1 MTTAFSFAYQRDI
14 ASYFSQPNGD
24 SANRL
29 AALINQELGSEDFK
43 QNTTALDH
51 LLSSIAS
58 QLALSS
64 LAHRETIDDYVTFV
78 SFAALQIN
86 SAATHPGT
94 IVKEGDEQLYRIAP
108 LHPASGP
115 DILGEHLSKALF
127 DSIWKATSRAV
138 TPDEENDREHSK
150 EYYYK
155 ASVQA
160 TILARAFALA
170 ESMRGPLWRDVEDIL
185 IKGLFS
191 GDEQEPG
198 VFVALAAIFLGAGKE
213 IKDYM
218 GEEKKGKGRDWLWYD
233 DIKTKPDVAWG
244 WKDVVEALKSQPG
257 PAMVDRLPEYVK
269 GSFELA
275 KKHVAGGS
283 EEDWESERL
292 AAEAFNWASTASA

>member
-1 MTTAFSFAYQRDI
+1 MTSASSLARHRDI

-24 SANRL
+24 SATRL
-29 AALINQELGSEDFK
+29 AALINQELGSAGFQ
-43 QNTTALDH
+43 QNTAALDT
-51 LLSSIAS
+51 LLSSITG

-78 SFAALQIN
+78 SFTALQIN

-94 IVKEGDEQLYRIAP
+94 IVKEGDESLYKIAP

-115 DILGEHLSKALF
+115 GILGEQLSKALF
-127 DSIWKATSRAV
+127 DSIWSATSRAV
-138 TPDEENDREHSK
+138 TPDVETDRDQSK

-155 ASVQA
+155 SSVQA

-170 ESMRGPLWRDVEDIL
+170 ESMRSSLWRDVEDVL
-185 IKGLFS
+185 VKGLFS

-198 VFVALAAIFLGAGKE
+198 VFVALAAILLGAGKE

-218 GEEKKGKGRDWLWYD
+218 GEEEKGKGQRWLWYD
-233 DIKTKPDVAWG
+233 DVRTEAEARWG
-244 WKDVVEALKSQPG
+244 WKDVVEALKGQPG

-269 GSFELA
+269 DSFELA
-275 KKHVAGGS
+275 KRHVFDGS
-283 EEDWESERL
+283 EESWDSERL
-292 AAEAFNWASTASA
+292 AAEAFKWASVDT

>member
-1 MTTAFSFAYQRDI
+1 MVSSSSLPHHRDI
-14 ASYFSQPNGD
+14 ASHFSQPNGD
-24 SANRL
+24 SATRL
-29 AALINQELGSEDFK
+29 TALINQELGSEGFK
-43 QNTTALDH
+43 QSTASLDD
-51 LLSSIAS
+51 LLSSITN

-94 IVKEGDEQLYRIAP
+94 LVKEGDEHLYKIAP

-127 DSIWKATSRAV
+127 DSMWGTTSRAV
-138 TPDEENDREHSK
+138 TPDEETDRDQSK

-155 ASVQA
+155 SSVQA

-170 ESMRGPLWRDVEDIL
+170 ESMRGLLWRNIEDIL
-185 IKGLFS
+185 VKGLFS

-198 VFVALAAIFLGAGKE
+198 VFVVLAAIFLGAGKE

-218 GEEKKGKGRDWLWYD
+218 GDEKKGKGRDWLWYD
-233 DIKTKPDVAWG
+233 DVTTEADARWG

-257 PAMVDRLPEYVK
+257 PAMVDRLPGYVK

-275 KKHVAGGS
+275 KKHVLEGS
-283 EEDWESERL
+283 EEDWDSEKL
-292 AAEAFNWASTASA
+292 AAEAFKWASIGA